1 MNDGVESPPAWV
13 RRIIYWV
20 FAILGLVQ
28 GALAAG
34 FAAVGQ
40 PLPAWVL
47 ILNGVTGF
55 LVSAPLIV
63 AVLHVRPLPPL
74 QPAPLADTTPVAVED
89 SSGVV

>member
-13 RRIIYWV
+13 RRIIYWA

-34 FAAVGQ
+34 FAAVAQ
-40 PLPAWVL
+40 PLPVWLL

-63 AVLHVRPLPPL
+63 AVLHVRPLPPI
-74 QPAPLADTTPVAVED
+74 QPAPPADPTLVAED